1 MKKKLFIFTML
12 IISITSC
19 GSRQDEFKE
28 RLNYFNTKYMFRLTF
43 PESWL
48 NYSTFEI
55 EEIIDPEIR
64 VTTIC
69 FTLPTRSREWQPF
82 DTPNGYAALFYIR
95 IFTPDQWDMFFSRYG
110 TNLKEINSADR
121 KIAEK
126 EGAVFMIK
134 NSTAVPV
141 DLYLYVKDIPSITDT
156 FRVVVRE

>member
-1 MKKKLFIFTML
+1 MKKIL
-12 IISITSC
+12 IIFAILTLSITSC
-19 GSRQDEFKE
+19 GRRQDDFKE
-28 RLNYFNTKYMFRLTF
+28 RLNYFNSRYMFRLTF

-69 FTLPTRSREWQPF
+69 FALPTRSREWQPV
-82 DTPNGYAALFYIR
+82 DTPNGYAALFYVR
-95 IFTPDQWDMFFSRYG
+95 IFTQQQWNLFSERYG
-110 TNLKEINSADR
+110 SNTNEVNSSDR
-121 KIAEK
+121 KLAEK
-126 EGAVFMIK
+126 SDSVFMIK
-134 NSTAVPV
+134 NSTSVPV